1 MLTPA
6 QRFRRF
12 ARAVTT
18 EVGALDQSFLGRG
31 RPLGAAR
38 VLNAV
43 GHGQEDVTALRQ
55 YLRLDSGLM
64 SRLLRSLE
72 DEGLVTVTAD
82 PEDGR
87 RRTVAL
93 TAAGRREFRAY
104 ETLSNARA
112 RAALARYP
120 HRERLLAAL
129 DLVAT
134 VLAADQV
141 TVGPADPDGEAAQY
155 CLAAYYAE
163 VNERFANGF
172 DVAQSVPPSRASL
185 VAPLGTFLVAM
196 SDGLP
201 LGCVGVVGDGSS
213 VAEIKRLWVAPAARG
228 LGLGRRLM
236 EEAEEA
242 ARTLGIHT
250 LRLDT
255 NEALTEARALYKR
268 SGWVEIPRY
277 NENPYAHWFFEKT
290 LARRSARRAK

>member
-1 MLTPA
+1 MLTPEA
-6 QRFRRF
+6 RFRRF

-43 GHGQEDVTALRQ
+43 GHGLVDVAALRE

-72 DEGLVTVTAD
+72 DEGLVAVVAD
-82 PEDGR
+82 AQDGR

-93 TAAGRREFRAY
+93 TTAGRREFRAY

-120 HRERLLAAL
+120 HRKRLLEAL

-141 TVGPADPDGEAAQY
+141 VIEAADPDDETAQY
-155 CLAAYYAE
+155 CLAEYYTE
-163 VNERFANGF
+163 VNARFANGF

-201 LGCVGVVGDGSS
+201 LGCVCVVGDGSG
-213 VAEIKRLWVAPAARG
+213 VGEIKRLWVAPAARG

-236 EEAEEA
+236 EQAEDT
-242 ARTLGIHT
+242 ARTLGVHT

-255 NEALTEARALYKR
+255 NEALTEARTLYER

-290 LARRSARRAK
+290 LARRSTRRAK

>member
-1 MLTPA
+1 MLTPEA
-6 QRFRRF
+6 RFRRF

-43 GHGQEDVTALRQ
+43 GHGLEDVAVLRQ

-72 DEGLVTVTAD
+72 DEGLVAVVAD
-82 PEDGR
+82 AQDGR

-120 HRERLLAAL
+120 HRERFLAAL

-141 TVGPADPDGEAAQY
+141 VIETADPDDETAQY
-155 CLAAYYAE
+155 CLAEYYAE
-163 VNERFANGF
+163 VNARFANGF

-201 LGCVGVVGDGSS
+201 LGCVCVVGDGGAT
-213 VAEIKRLWVAPAARG
+213 AEIKRLWVAPAARG

-236 EEAEEA
+236 EQAEDA

-255 NEALTEARALYKR
+255 NEALTEARALYER
-268 SGWVEIPRY
+268 SGWVQIPRY